1 MFGNA
6 VKFER
11 LNMCEW
17 FRFSKA
23 RDFLQGGSGTGTDDH
38 VRAAQQTLGPVGE
51 RDLHGSRSDE
61 PTGPSQNQYRTRVSV
76 VFQIHLVE
84 AGYHFAFA
92 LADAR
97 HVDCEAVERDAK
109 LFASAN
115 VGRDLRAVDDV
126 LARQTGDVRAGS
138 ANVFAIDYCD
148 PFSFPSKRPRSNCRT
163 RATTEN
169 DQIKLFGLHI
179 PVYLSKGK
187 SLSCSLCDCSF
198 LSGDCPP
205 TKPF

>member
-1 MFGNA
+1 MFRNA

-38 VRAAQQTLGPVGE
+38 VRAAQQTLSPVGE

-61 PTGPSQNQYRTRVSV
+61 STSSSQNQYRSRVFV
-76 VFQIHLVE
+76 VFKVHFIE
-84 AGYHFAFA
+84 TGYHLAFA

-115 VGRDLRAVDDV
+115 VRRNLRTVDNV
-126 LARQTGDVRAGS
+126 FAREAGDVRTGS
-138 ANVFAIDYCD
+138 ANIFAIDYCD
-148 PFSFPSKRPRSNCRT
+148 P
-163 RATTEN
+163 
-169 DQIKLFGLHI
+169 
-179 PVYLSKGK
+179 
-187 SLSCSLCDCSF
+187 
-198 LSGDCPP
+198 
-205 TKPF
+205 